1 MQLIVNSSLVME
13 VKFFKTPA
21 ELRKW
26 FEKNHDKVAEQW
38 IGFYK
43 KGSGQPSITWPESV
57 DQALCFGW
65 IDGVRKSIDE
75 ESYKIRF
82 TPRKAKSIW
91 SAVNI
96 KRAGELRELGL
107 MHTNGLNAFEK
118 RDEKLAQ
125 RYAYEQKSVAL
136 HPAYEKKLQKNK
148 KAWDFFHTQAPS
160 YRKVA
165 MWWVMRAK
173 QEETRLRRLETLI
186 NDSAAGR
193 RIGAVPR
200 PAKK

>member
-1 MQLIVNSSLVME
+1 ME

-26 FEKNHDKVAEQW
+26 FEKNHDKATEQW
-38 IGFYK
+38 VGFYK
-43 KGSGQPSITWPESV
+43 KGSGKPSITWPESV

-65 IDGVRKSIDE
+65 IDGLRKSIDE

-96 KRAGELRELGL
+96 KRASELKGLGL
-107 MHTNGLNAFEK
+107 MHANGLSAFEK

-125 RYAYEQKSVAL
+125 RYAYEQESVSL
-136 HPAYEKKLQKNK
+136 DPAYEKQLRKNK
-148 KAWDFFHTQAPS
+148 KAWEFFQSQPPS
-160 YRKVA
+160 YRKVVS
-165 MWWVMRAK
+165 WWIVRAK

-186 NDSAAGR
+186 TDSAAGR
-193 RIGAVPR
+193 RIGAVLR